1 MRFTHVS
8 PVEAI
13 MAVLDRRFGR
23 VEGGPSSAS
32 APRVHVE
39 DGGLAAFQAEAL
51 ERAVAIIARHGGAII
66 ADSVGLGKTH
76 VAVALVRRY
85 LNARRSVVITAP
97 AQLQMHWRRVLR
109 NTRGWQWISHTSLS
123 RGVMPRCESGVIVVD
138 EAHALRNPA
147 SRRHRTLAAAA
158 SRADV
163 LLLTA
168 TPVNNSVFDFY
179 HLVRLFADDSAFA
192 YAGVIDLRAA
202 AQRAADG
209 TDTTSLRR
217 VAEQV
222 MVRRTRAIV
231 QSRRDCGLTVGGRVL
246 SFPRQEPIVR
256 IRYDLSQ
263 RYPLLIESVL
273 TTLASMTFPVHSA
286 QYAAGGAATAG
297 VPAELMRVAMLK
309 RLESGTG
316 AFTASLL
323 KQQRLL
329 TNFMATAREGY
340 LMTPTDHRALSSASG
355 SALQLIM
362 TPLTLRAWPEA
373 LDRDRW
379 VAEAEAELARL
390 DALLNATGRT
400 SAHATPDPKI
410 AALRELIVAQHAGKK
425 VLVFTEFRDTAAE
438 LWRVLSPLGGVALIH
453 GGDARLGKGRAPR
466 RVIIDR
472 FAPLA
477 NAARAPRPHECV
489 RILIATDVLAEGL
502 NLQDARVIVSYDVP
516 WNPVR
521 LAQRIGRVDRLGSP
535 HESIIACVF
544 MPDRGL
550 EALLRLFERVRRK
563 LRDIRTVGG
572 DAPRFKPGTL
582 VDDAEVVERLRAEWT
597 RLRRGC
603 DFDGTLRSRSPLAA
617 AVHWH
622 GSAGFICVFDYG
634 DAIWTVLLRANAQ
647 PRIGSATADRA
658 LLFALTAPAG
668 PPAADQ
674 VLERAAA
681 SARAALRRH
690 AAAVGTPSR
699 RGGVSRAAVLVSRWV
714 ASSRS
719 TADEALR
726 LRIADDVLTMLSHPS
741 APSYSG
747 IADALREQ
755 TDADRMTALA
765 RLAAQRAAEGGDG
778 RKSLRQTGRALP
790 SRRRLLA
797 VLELVPGR
805 RSDTPAG

>member
-1 MRFTHVS
+1 MRFTHVD
-8 PVEAI
+8 PAEAV
-13 MAVLDRRFGR
+13 MAVLDRRFR
-23 VEGGPSSAS
+23 DAAGGTSSES
-32 APRVHVE
+32 ARRFQVQ
-39 DGGLAAFQAEAL
+39 DGGLATFQAEAL
-51 ERAVAIIARHGGAII
+51 ERAVTIIARHGGAII

-85 LNARRSVVITAP
+85 LNAGRHVVITAP
-97 AQLQMHWRRVLR
+97 AQLQVHWRRALR
-109 NTRGWQWISHTSLS
+109 NTRGWHWVSHTSLS
-123 RGVMPRCESGVIVVD
+123 RGVMPRCDGGVIVVD

-179 HLVRLFADDSAFA
+179 HLVRLFADDAAFA

-202 AQRAADG
+202 AQGAADG
-209 TDTTSLRR
+209 TDVTSLRR

-231 QSRRDCGLTVGGRVL
+231 QIRRDCGLAVGGRVL
-246 SFPRQEPIVR
+246 SFPRQEPVVR
-256 IRYDLSQ
+256 IRYDLRQ
-263 RYPLLIESVL
+263 RYPSLIETML

-286 QYAAGGAATAG
+286 HLAAGGATAAL
-297 VPAELMRVAMLK
+297 PAELMRVAMLK

-316 AFTASLL
+316 AFRASLHN
-323 KQQRLL
+323 QQRLL
-329 TNFMATAREGY
+329 THFIAATREGH
-340 LMTPTDHRALSSASG
+340 LLTPDDHRVLCSPAG

-362 TPLTLRAWPEA
+362 TPLALRVWPEA

-379 VAEAEAELARL
+379 VADAEAELARL
-390 DALLNATGRT
+390 GSLLDAIGRT
-400 SAHATPDPKI
+400 SGNAKTDPKI
-410 AALRELIVAQHAGKK
+410 AALRELLVARHAGEK

-438 LWRVLSPLGGVALIH
+438 LWHVLSPLGGVALIH
-453 GGDARLGKGRAPR
+453 GGEARLGKGRATR

-477 NAARAPRPHECV
+477 NAAPDPRPHERV

-502 NLQDARVIVSYDVP
+502 NLQDARVIVSYDMP

-544 MPDRGL
+544 IPDRGL
-550 EALLRLFERVRRK
+550 EALLGLLERVRRK

-582 VDDAEVVERLRAEWT
+582 LEGSEVVERLRAEWT
-597 RLRRGC
+597 RRRSSSAE
-603 DFDGTLRSRSPLAA
+603 TAVRHRTPMAA
-617 AVHWH
+617 AVDWH
-622 GSAGFICVFDYG
+622 GSAGFLCVFVDG
-634 DAIWTVLLRANAQ
+634 DAIWTVLLRADAK
-647 PRIGSATADRA
+647 PRVGSATADRA
-658 LLFALTAPAG
+658 LQVALAAPAG
-668 PPAADQ
+668 PPAADLE
-674 VLERAAA
+674 LERAAA
-681 SARAALRRH
+681 AARAALRRH
-690 AAAVGTPSR
+690 AATAGTPSQ
-699 RGGVSRAAVLVSRWV
+699 RGGVSRAAVLVRRWV

-726 LRIADDVLTMLSHPS
+726 LRIADDVLVMLGDPS
-741 APSYSG
+741 ARSHSR
-747 IADALREQ
+747 IADALREP
-755 TDADRMTALA
+755 TDAARMSALA
-765 RLAAQRAAEGGDG
+765 RLAAKCVGEGRGG
-778 RKSLRQTGRALP
+778 MTEVRQTGRARS
-790 SRRRLLA
+790 SRPRLLA
-797 VLELVPGR
+797 VFALLPGAGPGA
-805 RSDTPAG
+805 PAG